1 MAENSIEL
9 INVTKEYSISHSS
22 KKCAL
27 KNVSLTIRQGEYV
40 GLIGRNG
47 SGKTTLARL
56 INGLIQPTAG
66 KVYVNGLD
74 TADRSA
80 LTEIRRLVGMVFQN
94 PDNQIISSIVEE
106 DVAFGPENLK
116 LPPAEIKERIDWAL
130 QAVGLADLRHHAPY
144 LFSGGQKQKVAIA
157 SALAMR
163 PACLVLDEP
172 TSMLDPRGRQE
183 LLTNLKELNEKYG
196 ITIILISHNMEDVV
210 HAERLIVLNEGA
222 VCLEGAPWEIFTSEE
237 SLNDTG
243 LRPPEI
249 VQLANSLRKRGHAI
263 DRKITSMQQMVEYLC
278 RL

>member
-1 MAENSIEL
+1 MVKNIIEL
-9 INVTKEYSISHSS
+9 VDVTKEYSTGQSG

-27 KNVSLTIRQGEYV
+27 KNINLAVRQGEYV
-40 GLIGRNG
+40 GLIGMNG
-47 SGKTTLARL
+47 SGKSTLARL

-74 TADRSA
+74 TADRSS

-106 DVAFGPENLK
+106 DVAFGPENLR
-116 LPPAEIKERIDWAL
+116 LPPAEVKERIDWAL
-130 QAVGLADLRHHAPY
+130 RAVGLAELRHHAPY
-144 LFSGGQKQKVAIA
+144 LLSGGQKQKVTIA

-183 LLTNLKELNEKYG
+183 LIIKLKELNEKHG

-210 HAERLIVLNEGA
+210 HAERLIVLDEGA
-222 VCLEGAPWEIFTSEE
+222 VRLEGAPWEVFTSEE
-237 SLNDTG
+237 NLIGTG
-243 LRPPEI
+243 LKPPEI
-249 VQLANSLRKRGHAI
+249 VQLANGLRKRGYAV
-263 DRKITSMQQMVEYLC
+263 DKKIISMQQMVEYIC